1 MSILQIVDELKKIIP
16 ESNFYKQPEASQH
29 KLSEFE
35 RKYSM
40 STFEFVNL
48 KKDIS
53 SITELERLDWLD
65 TMETYCN
72 FGGIIEGIND

>member
-1 MSILQIVDELKKIIP
+1 MSISQIDNELKKILP
-16 ESNFYKQPEASQH
+16 KSNFHVQPETSKR

-35 RKYSM
+35 IKYDM

-53 SITELERLDWLD
+53 GIIEVERLDWLN
-65 TMETYCN
+65 TLETYCN
-72 FGGIIEGIND
+72 FGGVVEGIND